1 MESFM
6 TARETEREA
15 LAIIAKY
22 PNDPE
27 ARHQAMDDLMV
38 QILRQHGYEALCK
51 LFESIEKW
59 YA

>member
-6 TARETEREA
+6 TAREAEREA
-15 LAIIAKY
+15 MAIIERY
-22 PNDPE
+22 GSDIE
-27 ARHQAMDDLMV
+27 TRHKAMDDLFV

-51 LFESIEKW
+51 LFESIEKR

>member
-1 MESFM
+1 MESFL
-6 TARETEREA
+6 TAREAEREA
-15 LAIIAKY
+15 LAIIERY
-22 PNDPE
+22 GSDVE
-27 ARHQAMDDLMV
+27 VRHKAMDDLMV

>member
-1 MESFM
+1 MESFL
-6 TARETEREA
+6 TAREAEREA
-15 LAIIAKY
+15 LAIIERYGSDA
-22 PNDPE
+22 E
-27 ARHQAMDDLMV
+27 ARHKAMDDLMV